1 MTYAEST
8 MVKQRMKIS
17 GSSRDADISVAMT
30 YGDARCDAAI
40 SADGGAIPVTSPH
53 QILKEAASD
62 FAAYFMHRIDNPTVA
77 TLFLESAKTLLSNYV
92 KKELRQGGSARTGKR
107 DIHDIE

>member
-1 MTYAEST
+1 MIKE
-8 MVKQRMKIS
+8 RMRIT
-17 GSSRDADISVAMT
+17 GTTRDAEISAAIT

-40 SADGGAIPVTSPH
+40 SANRGSIPVASPH

-62 FAAYFMHRIDNPTVA
+62 FAAYYMHRINNPTVA

-92 KKELRQGGSARTGKR
+92 RKELRQGGSDLATKPGIR
-107 DIHDIE
+107 E